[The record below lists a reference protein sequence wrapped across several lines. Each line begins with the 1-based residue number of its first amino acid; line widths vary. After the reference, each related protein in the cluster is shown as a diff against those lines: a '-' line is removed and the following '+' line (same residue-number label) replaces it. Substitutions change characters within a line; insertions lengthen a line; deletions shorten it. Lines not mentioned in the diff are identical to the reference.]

1 MIRSWADV
9 ASAGR
14 RAMIRKAF
22 VMWVN
27 PDAHTE
33 YKRRHDEIWPELTAV
48 LKAHGAH
55 NYAIYLDPKTSTLFA
70 TVEIESEERWDAVA
84 STEVCQRWWK
94 YMADI
99 MPSNPDNSP
108 KSADLR
114 EVFFLA

>member
-1 MIRSWADV
+1 MHRH
-9 ASAGR
+9 
-14 RAMIRKAF
+14 AF
-22 VMWVN
+22 KMKLK
-27 PDAHTE
+27 PGTIAE
-33 YKRRHDEIWPELTAV
+33 YKRRHDEIWPELASV

-55 NYAIYLDPKTSTLFA
+55 NYAIYLEPKTSTLFA

-84 STEVCQRWWK
+84 STEVCQKWWK